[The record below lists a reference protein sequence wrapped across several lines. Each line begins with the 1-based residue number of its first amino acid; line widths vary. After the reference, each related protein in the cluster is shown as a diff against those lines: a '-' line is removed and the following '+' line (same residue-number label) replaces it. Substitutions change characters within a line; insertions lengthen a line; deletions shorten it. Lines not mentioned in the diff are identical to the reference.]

1 MSKLVERYKELIGE
15 PIDIILVLIKKRS
28 INCGQYANLV
38 KIDKKSKINRKELFG
53 CGGKNDD

>member
-1 MSKLVERYKELIGE
+1 MSNVVKRYKEFIGE
-15 PIDIILVLIKKRS
+15 PIDIILVMIKKRS

-53 CGGKNDD
+53 RGRKDDD